1 VLTRGLIIFY
11 SGVQYAPYKERKKN
25 NMEHTTFLQANG
37 DLIGFL
43 IFVVIPLVL
52 VMVLVI
58 KNPQT
63 ALSLTLSLI
72 KAVFKLLV
80 SAGKFIAPFIMPFL
94 AWLSKTPT
102 NDGDWYSYS
111 SYSSD
116 DGFSTPDVDKV
127 RTYQNGVDGP
137 KRNPGTT
144 FYH

>member
-1 VLTRGLIIFY
+1 VLTRGLIIFC

-43 IFVVIPLVL
+43 IFVVIPLAL

-80 SAGKFIAPFIMPFL
+80 GAGKFIAPFIMPFL
-94 AWLSKTPT
+94 AWVS
-102 NDGDWYSYS
+102 DQGDKMDSYS
-111 SYSSD
+111 AKPSSSDYSSSEKEP
-116 DGFSTPDVDKV
+116 FITHDKT
-127 RTYQNGVDGP
+127 RWDYDHGIE
-137 KRNPGTT
+137 KK
-144 FYH
+144 YE